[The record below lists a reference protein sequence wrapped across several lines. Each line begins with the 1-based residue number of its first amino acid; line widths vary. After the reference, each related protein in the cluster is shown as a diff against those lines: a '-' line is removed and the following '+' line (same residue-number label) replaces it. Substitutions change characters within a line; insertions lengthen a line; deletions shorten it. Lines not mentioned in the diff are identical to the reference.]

1 MKTKH
6 VVLLIAAILLSGK
19 TISQIRSGESV
30 IIDHPVNDDLY
41 VAAGTVTV
49 NAPVRGDLIV
59 AGGTVVIN
67 DSVSQDVLVAGGNIT
82 LNGLVGDDIRC
93 AGGTVRLFNKVAG
106 DFIVAGGEVN
116 VHDLSVVSGDLL
128 SSGGKVIVDGTI
140 KGEIRDASGEFVL
153 NGSAEQDITC
163 KGGKIVINGTVSG
176 NSVLAANT
184 IELGPKARFV
194 KDVKYWNKKGSLD
207 FGRSINGSKATFDGS
222 LEIEDGKWHYLGF
235 ASFVMVIWYL
245 ATALVMIVLIQY
257 LFGLTLKNAANTV
270 RNTSLKSLG
279 LGFLFLVGVPLS
291 IVLLFITVI
300 GIPLAVLASLAY
312 VTILLLATIIVS
324 LLASNWINNTYY
336 QSSWGNGRIVI
347 AAFGIFIFLKL
358 ASLTPAVGPLIM
370 LLLACMAFGGILLN
384 VKWRRKKAL
393 SLT

>member
-1 MKTKH
+1 MKTKNLI
-6 VVLLIAAILLSGK
+6 LLIAAILLSGNA
-19 TISQIRSGESV
+19 ISQIKSGESV
-30 IIDHPVNDDLY
+30 TIDHPVNDDLY

-59 AGGTVVIN
+59 AGGTVIIN
-67 DSVSQDVLVAGGNIT
+67 DSVAQDVLVAGGNIT
-82 LNGLVGDDIRC
+82 LNGSVGDDIRC
-93 AGGTVRLFNKVAG
+93 AGGTVRLFNKVLG

-116 VHDLSVVSGDLL
+116 IHDLSVVNGDLL
-128 SSGGKVIVDGTI
+128 SGGGKVTVDGTV
-140 KGEIRDASGEFVL
+140 KGKIRDASGEFVL
-153 NGSAEQDITC
+153 NGSAEQDLEC

-184 IELGPKARFV
+184 IELGPDARFE
-194 KDVKYWNKKGSLD
+194 KDVKYWNKEGSLD
-207 FGRSINGSKATFDGS
+207 FGRSINGGKAIFDGS

-257 LFGLTLKNAANTV
+257 LFSLTLKNAANTV

-300 GIPLAVLASLAY
+300 GIPIAVLAAIAY
-312 VTILLLATIIVS
+312 GTVLLLATIIVA
-324 LLASNWINNTYY
+324 LLVSNWINNTYY
-336 QSSWGNGRIVI
+336 QSSWGNGRITI

-358 ASLTPAVGPLIM
+358 ASLTPVVGPLIM

-384 VKWRRKKAL
+384 VKWRRNKAL
-393 SLT
+393 ALA